1 MKRRP
6 LLLIALLLTL
16 LALPACGDD
25 GGSILTTTPGTSA
38 VTTTTA
44 LSSTT
49 TAPGVTTTVPKP
61 EDDRVDGLA
70 LAGGFNAGSTPVTV
84 PPDDAT
90 TTGYSDYVTITD
102 DSGILKVDVPVEWDE
117 VNGSPW
123 TENIFG
129 LDGTDGIGVALSAS
143 SDRQAWIDTWGTPG
157 VFFGA
162 TDQLTGTIDDVLD
175 AYGYIADQ
183 CTYDARY
190 AYDDGTY
197 TGSYDW
203 WTDCGGVGTVYVVIA
218 ARPAGGEFTAVV
230 EITMV
235 SEADLEVADKIVGSY
250 YVVDP
255 TGSSTG
261 GGALDPNLEPNYG
274 SGDLA
279 PGFTPDPEE
288 ISVQAGGTIDVSAY
302 LGGECAGFVTEAP
315 DLQLTWTG
323 TGATPIRFYFVA
335 AEAGADTVLVI
346 NDPNGEWWCGD
357 DSYGGLNPTIEFAA
371 APAGVYD
378 IWVGTYTA
386 DALIAGTFYVTEV
399 DANHP

>member
-1 MKRRP
+1 LRSRR
-6 LLLIALLLTL
+6 LLL
-16 LALPACGDD
+16 LALAFGLFAFTACGDD
-25 GGSILTTTPGTSA
+25 GGTVLTTTTTRA
-38 VTTTTA
+38 TTTTA
-44 LSSTT
+44 PSSTT

-84 PPDDAT
+84 PPDSAT

-102 DSGILKVDVPVEWDE
+102 DSGILKVDVPVEWDD
-117 VNGSPW
+117 VNGAPW
-123 TENIFG
+123 MNNTFG
-129 LDGTDGIGVALSAS
+129 LDPGTEGIGLALSATPDFAGWS
-143 SDRQAWIDTWGTPG
+143 ETWNVPG
-157 VFFGA
+157 LFFGA
-162 TDQLTGTIDDVLD
+162 TDQLTGSIDDVLD
-175 AYGYIADQ
+175 AFSGLSSE

-190 AYDDGTY
+190 PYDDGAY

-203 WTDCGGVGTVYVVIA
+203 WTDCGGVGTVYVIIA
-218 ARPAGGEFTAVV
+218 ARPAGEEFTAIV

-255 TGSSTG
+255 TGGTTG

-274 SGDLA
+274 SGELA
-279 PGFTPDPEE
+279 SGFTPDPQGLE
-288 ISVQAGGTIDVSAY
+288 VQAGGTIDVASY
-302 LGGECAGFVTEAP
+302 LGSECTGFVTEAP
-315 DLQLTWTG
+315 DFQLTWTG
-323 TGATPIRFYFVA
+323 SGTTPLRFYFIA
-335 AEAGADTVLVI
+335 AEAGGDTVLVI

-357 DSYGGLNPTIEFAA
+357 DSFEGVNPTIDFAT

-386 DALIAGTFYVTEV
+386 DALIAGTFFVTEV